1 MQTQTHMTTDTH
13 DTQTD
18 KEQLGQMLE
27 ELHRFIRQRPGLE
40 FGNYKDATEY
50 RRELR
55 QITRD
60 KRDAETM
67 LFHVWRSLM
76 VTKTLREG
84 SEQAFSG
91 RLSWNGKAWEYVTGQ
106 YWPTEYRR
114 AACAVLARALWLHWS
129 SAWSARPFS
138 AESVRAEAKRSLG
151 VGIAKRWFN

>member
-1 MQTQTHMTTDTH
+1 MTTDT
-13 DTQTD
+13 DTNAD
-18 KEQLGQMLE
+18 KEKLGQMLE
-27 ELHRFIRQRPGLE
+27 TLHRFIRQRPGLE

-55 QITRD
+55 LITRD
-60 KRDAETM
+60 KRDAEAM
-67 LFHVWRSLM
+67 LFCVWRSLM
-76 VTKTLREG
+76 VTKTLQEAAQ
-84 SEQAFSG
+84 QAFSG
-91 RLSWNGKAWEYVTGQ
+91 RLTWNVKEWDYVTGQ

-129 SAWSARPFS
+129 SAWSATPFS

>member
-1 MQTQTHMTTDTH
+1 MTTDTNA
-13 DTQTD
+13 D
-18 KEQLGQMLE
+18 KEKLGQMLE
-27 ELHRFIRQRPGLE
+27 TLHRFIRQRPGLE
-40 FGNYKDATEY
+40 FGNYGDATEY

-55 QITRD
+55 GITRD
-60 KRDAETM
+60 KRDAEAM
-67 LFHVWRSLM
+67 LFCVWRSLM
-76 VTKTLREG
+76 VTKTLGEA

-91 RLSWNGKAWEYVTGQ
+91 RLTWNGREWDYVTGQ

-129 SAWSARPFS
+129 SAWSATPFS